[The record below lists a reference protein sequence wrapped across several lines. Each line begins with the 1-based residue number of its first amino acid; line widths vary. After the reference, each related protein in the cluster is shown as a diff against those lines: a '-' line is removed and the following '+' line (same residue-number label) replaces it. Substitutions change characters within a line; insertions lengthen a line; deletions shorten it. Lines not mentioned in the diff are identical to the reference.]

1 MGVID
6 SFQETTYLSLSIA
19 ATRFIMS
26 SSMSTNIT
34 EFNKSK
40 EDFIWFIKRAVKDK
54 KSDAYAELYNC
65 LIKMFVDADTNKDGL
80 VSRGSFS
87 KLIDMA
93 ASIPR
98 MYGYA
103 PSDSELYKTEEEKEQ
118 ARQKMFDSMD
128 LKATGV
134 ITVDEWLKFC
144 IEHIIAKAAT
154 LAAHPIIDHGNLE
167 EFKAFVKAALVIGS
181 PENTEMYWFLLELFT
196 ESDRDRDGIVMLSEF
211 PGMLDQALATPKKL
225 GMSHPD
231 KGLLDADDAKRKE
244 SYHVIFKAYNPVG
257 DDKMC
262 LDEWIKLALEGVF
275 KKMIE

>member
-1 MGVID
+1 MGV
-6 SFQETTYLSLSIA
+6 SASKKTYLSLPRL
-19 ATRFIMS
+19 TMS
-26 SSMSTNIT
+26 SSLLTNIT
-34 EFNKSK
+34 GFNKSK

-54 KSDAYAELYNC
+54 KSDSYAELYHC

-87 KLIDMA
+87 KLIDTA

-103 PSDSELYKTEEEKEQ
+103 PEDAELYKTEEEKEQ

-154 LAAHPIIDHGNLE
+154 LATHPILDHGNLE
-167 EFKAFVKAALVIGS
+167 EFKAFVKAAFVIGS
-181 PENTEMYWFLLELFT
+181 SANTEMYWFLVELFT
-196 ESDRDRDGIVMLSEF
+196 ESDSDRDGIVMLSDF
-211 PGMLDQALATPKKL
+211 SGMLDEALKTPKKL
-225 GMSHPD
+225 GMT
-231 KGLLDADDAKRKE
+231 
-244 SYHVIFKAYNPVG
+244 
-257 DDKMC
+257 
-262 LDEWIKLALEGVF
+262 
-275 KKMIE
+275 

>member
-1 MGVID
+1 MGIL
-6 SFQETTYLSLSIA
+6 QHSIKFA
-19 ATRFIMS
+19 LYIQVLKCIMAS
-26 SSMSTNIT
+26 SVATNIT
-34 EFNKSK
+34 GFNKTK
-40 EDFIWFIKRAVKDK
+40 EDFIWFIKTAMKDK
-54 KSDAYAELYNC
+54 KRDAYAELYHC

-87 KLIDMA
+87 KLVDVA

-103 PSDSELYKTEEEKEQ
+103 PEDAVLYKTEQEKEE

-144 IEHIIAKAAT
+144 MEHILAKTAT
-154 LAAHPIIDHGNLE
+154 LAAHPILDHGNLK
-167 EFKAFVKAALVIGS
+167 EFKQFLSPALVLGN
-181 PENTEMYWFLLELFT
+181 PENTELYWFLLELFT
-196 ESDRDRDGIVMLSEF
+196 EADVDKDGIVMLTEF
-211 PGMLDQALATPKKL
+211 SGMLDRALETPKKL
-225 GMSHPD
+225 GMTHPD
-231 KGLLDADDAKRKE
+231 KGLMDADDAKRKE
-244 SYHVIFKAYNPVG
+244 SHNAIFKTYNPVG

-262 LDEWIKLALEGVF
+262 FDEWVKLAMEGVF